1 MRKYSD
7 QLKKQPYFQWNH
19 FRFKIILIIAIY
31 PLVIPLA
38 ISQELDIRSKT
49 MIEDII
55 ESAASKSDKQLD
67 QTSLIEQLEILAE
80 NPVAINT
87 ASRQELEKLLILN
100 DFQINSLQQYI
111 IKNGPILSAYEL
123 QLVYGFDKQTAELL
137 MPFIYLNEQ
146 DLKEKRVI
154 KRPLKYGK
162 HQLFLRA
169 QKILEGQEGYFE
181 YPDSIPDLNPNSR
194 YQGSPWKYYTRY
206 GYSYKDKLAFGFTA
220 EKDPGEPFFKGHNQL
235 GYDFYSG
242 FFQIKNIW
250 KIKTLIIGDYEPVFG
265 QGLTL
270 WSGLSY
276 GKSNEVLLVEKRKNE
291 IRKYSSTNE
300 NEFFRGFATTID
312 LGMPEI
318 SIFIS
323 SKKIDANVLEWDT
336 LTHKPISVSSHYG
349 PGIHGTPSQIEDK
362 NVLDETLYGF
372 NFALNKNLW
381 HFGVTMLNYQYGA
394 PLIKSSQLYN
404 KYDFIGTGG
413 SKIGADYRLSLKK
426 GMIYGEISHN
436 PGYGWAFL
444 QGGMFQLHELWSVS
458 FLYRNYSKDFHPIY
472 SNAFGES
479 SENKNET
486 GFYFGTRFHPVRKL
500 SISGYIDFFSFP
512 WLKYQVS
519 APSKGWEYYLQ
530 ADFTLSNELNMQFR
544 FQEERKEENI
554 GNESPMAE
562 TGNKTRLK
570 ARYQLSYT
578 VSPSLVLRNRIE
590 WARYNKGDVYDQGYL
605 VYQDIIYHLL
615 KIPLDLTFRFA
626 MFDTDSWNTRIYA
639 YENDVLYAFS
649 VPPYYGKGIRTYL
662 MLHSSISPHIDL
674 WLRVARTA
682 LTDGNM
688 IGSGIN
694 SIHGSQKTEVK
705 AQLRLKF

>member
-1 MRKYSD
+1 MRKDSD
-7 QLKKQPYFQWNH
+7 QFKKLHWINHNH
-19 FRFKIILIIAIY
+19 FRLKIILMISIY
-31 PLVIPLA
+31 PLAIPFA
-38 ISQELDIRSKT
+38 ISQKLDIQSKA
-49 MIEDII
+49 MIEDLI
-55 ESAASKSDKQLD
+55 ESAVSKSDKQLD

-80 NPVAINT
+80 NPVPINT
-87 ASRQELEKLLILN
+87 ASHQELEKLLILN
-100 DFQINSLQQYI
+100 NFQINSLQQYI
-111 IKNGPILSAYEL
+111 LKNGPILSVYEL

-146 DLKEKRVI
+146 DLKEKKPI
-154 KRPLKYGK
+154 KRPLKYGQN
-162 HQLFLRA
+162 QLFIRV
-169 QKILEGQEGYFE
+169 QRILESQEGYLA
-181 YPDSIPDLNPNSR
+181 YPDSILEISPNSR

-206 GYSYKDKLAFGFTA
+206 GYSYKDKLAFGLTA
-220 EKDPGEPFFKGHNQL
+220 EKDPGEPFFKGNNQL

-242 FFQIKNIW
+242 FIQVKNIW

-291 IRKYSSTNE
+291 IKKYSSTNE

-312 LGMPEI
+312 LGMPEV
-318 SIFIS
+318 SLFVS
-323 SKKIDANVLEWDT
+323 SKKIDANVLEWDS
-336 LTHKPISVSSHYG
+336 LSHKPKSISSTYG

-362 NVLDETLYGF
+362 NALDETLYGF

-381 HFGVTMLNYQYGA
+381 HIGITMLNYQYGA
-394 PLIKSSQLYN
+394 PIIKSDHLYN
-404 KYDFIGTGG
+404 KYDFKGTSG

-426 GMIYGEISHN
+426 GMIYGEMSHN

-500 SISGYIDFFSFP
+500 SISGYIDIFSFP

-530 ADFTLSNELNMQFR
+530 ADLTLSNDLNMQLR
-544 FQEERKEENI
+544 FQEERKEEDI
-554 GNESPMAE
+554 RDELPM
-562 TGNKTRLK
+562 TKTIHKTRLK
-570 ARYQLSYT
+570 TRYQLSYT
-578 VSPSLVLRNRIE
+578 VSPSLILRNRIE
-590 WARYNKGDVYDQGYL
+590 WTGFNKGDINDQGYL
-605 VYQDIIYHLL
+605 IYQDVIYHIL

-626 MFDTDSWNTRIYA
+626 MFDTDSWDTRIYA

-649 VPPYYGKGIRTYL
+649 VPAYYGKGIRSYL
-662 MLHSSISPHIDL
+662 MLHSSISSHIDL

-694 SIHGSQKTEVK
+694 SIQGSQKTEVK

>member
-1 MRKYSD
+1 M
-7 QLKKQPYFQWNH
+7 
-19 FRFKIILIIAIY
+19 IAIY
-31 PLVIPLA
+31 PFILPRA
-38 ISQELDIRSKT
+38 IAQELDIRTKT
-49 MIEDII
+49 LIEDII

-67 QTSLIEQLEILAE
+67 QTSLIEQLETLAE
-80 NPVAINT
+80 NPVPINS

-100 DFQINSLQQYI
+100 DFQIKSLQQYI
-111 IKNGPILSAYEL
+111 LENGPILSPYEL
-123 QLVYGFDKQTAELL
+123 QFVYGFDKHTAELL
-137 MPFIYLNEQ
+137 MPFIYLSKQ
-146 DLKEKRVI
+146 DLI
-154 KRPLKYGK
+154 KRMPLKIPLKYGK
-162 HQLFLRA
+162 SRLFIRA
-169 QKILEGQEGYFE
+169 QRILEIQEGYIEF
-181 YPDSIPDLNPNSR
+181 PDSVLDGNPNSK
-194 YQGSPWKYYTRY
+194 YHGSPWKYYTRY
-206 GYSYKDKLAFGFTA
+206 GYSYKDKLAFGITA
-220 EKDPGEPFFKGHNQL
+220 EKDPGEPFFKGSNQT
-235 GYDFYSG
+235 GYDFYSA

-276 GKSNEVLLVEKRKNE
+276 GKSNEVLLVEKRRNE

-312 LGMPEI
+312 LGMPEV
-318 SIFIS
+318 SLFVS
-323 SKKIDANVLEWDT
+323 SKKIDANVLEWDS
-336 LTHKPISVSSHYG
+336 LTHKPISVSSTYG

-362 NVLDETLYGF
+362 NALDETLYGF

-394 PLIKSSQLYN
+394 PIIKSNQLYN
-404 KYDFIGTGG
+404 KYDFKGTSG

-486 GFYFGTRFHPVRKL
+486 GFYLGTRFHPVRKL

-530 ADFTLSNELNMQFR
+530 ADLSLSNELNMQFR
-544 FQEERKEENI
+544 FQEERKEENT

-570 ARYQLSYT
+570 ARYQVSYT
-578 VSPSLVLRNRIE
+578 VSPSLILRNRIE
-590 WARYNKGDVYDQGYL
+590 WAGYNKGDIKDQGYL
-605 VYQDIIYHLL
+605 IYQDIIYHLL

-649 VPPYYGKGIRTYL
+649 VPPYYGKGIRSYL

-674 WLRVARTA
+674 WLRLARTA

-705 AQLRLKF
+705 AQHPNTANLTLIPVFA